1 MELLIISPGKNII
14 PTIWSAMFR
23 FLTETFCIADMNIY
37 YLVISLL
44 LNLPD
49 APAQQSLVKYIST
62 EKIIGNIFI
71 DNRPVVAKEFLFE
84 DRIHDLHLN
93 EEFGVLTI
101 QFRDVNKAGDMYYG
115 KSKIAGFDLLKG
127 NFKWERKLPNN
138 SYVPMQI
145 GNILLIRE
153 SGQTRLVNGNTGL
166 DYWKT
171 AHELYYIDPEKKIA
185 LGYKMPATSQNK
197 LYAFDL
203 KSGKKIWER
212 KISNA
217 FNWNSID
224 MLEDSTLL
232 LVAAGLHRFNINT
245 GEGWSADFKTGQVDY
260 QDVIITKADG
270 MTDERVTGG
279 FMYSAKNNTLTD
291 AVSNVFIEDS
301 TAYISNRD
309 HIKKF
314 NMQNGSL
321 IWQKSLPKNM
331 ASKSVL
337 FTEDSLL
344 FQLNLGYA
352 NTYYT
357 HVLYGRPFLSC
368 YNKNS
373 GELIYEKAIPSGK
386 FYIRDYIM
394 EGQYLFLLSRN
405 KVFQFDLN
413 KGNQLGETTIDVN
426 KADEEQLMGFVG
438 SHVFEYNHSGLPA
451 NLMYSDIHSRYV
463 FSNKNQIYHIDN
475 NNNLIRVL
483 GGDSIYAGQTIYNDF
498 QFISNDAKTLVLDS
512 EGYIAAELNCSGAPV
527 LFQNKLYFIRD
538 KIMLEINLDQFSRLK

>member
-1 MELLIISPGKNII
+1 
-14 PTIWSAMFR
+14 
-23 FLTETFCIADMNIY
+23 MNINNIFI
-37 YLVISLL
+37 VLL
-44 LNLPD
+44 LTNT
-49 APAQQSLVKYIST
+49 AFSQQQLVKFTSSQ
-62 EKIIGNIFI
+62 KIIGNTIVDDQSIFGTEI
-71 DNRPVVAKEFLFE
+71 LFE
-84 DRIHDLHLN
+84 DRIHDLFLN
-93 EEFGVLTI
+93 EEFGVLTFI
-101 QFRDVNKAGDMYYG
+101 FRDVNKAGDLYYG

-127 NFKWERKLPNN
+127 NFKWERKLPNS
-138 SYVPMQI
+138 SYVPMQV

-153 SGQTRLVNGNTGL
+153 VGQTRLINGNTGL

-203 KSGKKIWER
+203 KSGKKIWQR

-279 FMYSAKNNTLTD
+279 FIYSAKNNTLTD
-291 AVSNVFIEDS
+291 AVSNVFTEDS
-301 TAYISNRD
+301 TAFISNRD

-314 NMQNGSL
+314 NIQNGSL

-331 ASKSVL
+331 ASKSVI
-337 FTEDSLL
+337 FTVDSFLYL
-344 FQLNLGYA
+344 MNLGYA

-357 HVLYGRPFLSC
+357 TVLYGRPFLSC

-386 FYIRDYIM
+386 YYIRDYIM
-394 EGQYLFLLSRN
+394 DGQYLFLLSRN
-405 KVFQFDLN
+405 KVFQFDL
-413 KGNQLGETTIDVN
+413 KEGNQLGETTIDVN
-426 KADEEQLMGFVG
+426 KAEEEQLMGFAG
-438 SHVFEYNHSGLPA
+438 PHVFEYNHSGLPT

-463 FSNKNQIYHIDN
+463 FSNKNLIYHIDM

-498 QFISNDAKTLVLDS
+498 QFISNDSKTLVIDS

-527 LFQNKLYFIRD
+527 LFQNKLYFIRE
-538 KIMLEINLDQFSRLK
+538 KIMFEINLDQFSKLK